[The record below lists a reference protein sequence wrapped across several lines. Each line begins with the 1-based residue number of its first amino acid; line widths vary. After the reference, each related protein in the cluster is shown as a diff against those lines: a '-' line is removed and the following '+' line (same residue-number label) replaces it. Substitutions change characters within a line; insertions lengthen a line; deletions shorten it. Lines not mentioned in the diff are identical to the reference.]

1 MVVFA
6 PEGAKFVRVR
16 LLRNGKLITRVIRK
30 VGSDGVMTITLP
42 STKTGRRHLK
52 RGTYKVQ
59 VAPGQTAS
67 KFGVTTT
74 RTVRIR

>member
-6 PEGAKFVRVR
+6 PEGAKFIKVR
-16 LLRNGKLITRVIRK
+16 LLRNGHVITRMLRK
-30 VGSDGVMTITLP
+30 VSKDGVMTIVLP
-42 STKTGRRHLK
+42 TTKTGRRHLK

-59 VAPGQTAS
+59 VTPGQSTS